1 VRLLVRKPA
10 RREWVPP
17 RVPEPSSQ
25 ASPTLDRFLGC
36 EIVVSEVLRVPCNH
50 CAFVVRLSASFAQR
64 PAQTPA
70 QSCALGRGFYRHL
83 LSSASA
89 AAPPPGLT
97 AGPIA
102 VDRQPFRH
110 CEQGRGATA
119 LRVPRH
125 RHQHRS
131 RQGLLSFADSTGR
144 RRSPILGACSHA
156 SSAPARRP
164 VDQPAA
170 GVALSALVGFAIGRT
185 SFSWLAIAAS
195 STGIAV
201 PASAILALAPFHFQ
215 ELRS

>member
-1 VRLLVRKPA
+1 VSTGPTLDIA
-10 RREWVPP
+10 GREASPKGIGAP
-17 RVPEPSSQ
+17 RVPESSSQ

-70 QSCALGRGFYRHL
+70 QSCALGRGFYGHL
-83 LSSASA
+83 ISSASA

-110 CEQGRGATA
+110 CERGRGATA

-131 RQGLLSFADSTGR
+131 RQWLLSFADSTGR
-144 RRSPILGACSHA
+144 RRSPYPRGMLPRLIRAC
-156 SSAPARRP
+156 PQTGRR
-164 VDQPAA
+164 
-170 GVALSALVGFAIGRT
+170 LESR
-185 SFSWLAIAAS
+185 
-195 STGIAV
+195 
-201 PASAILALAPFHFQ
+201 
-215 ELRS
+215 